1 MDGEKVQA
9 CLTQEP
15 CCHSGWL
22 PLSLPESPGFLPWER
37 QDLTLGRCVFLL
49 TWSLL
54 PLAYPSAPGRRHNPP
69 AHQPASLM
77 VTTQCRAWWPF
88 DSRTQ
93 RNTESVSLGLTSV
106 TAGGLGW
113 RDRGA
118 KCPSVNFLCVCARAR
133 VHGGVCVRPSKVHAP
148 GSPLLPG

>member
-1 MDGEKVQA
+1 MWVFHGWGGGLDGEKVQV

-15 CCHSGWL
+15 SCHSGWL
-22 PLSLPESPGFLPWER
+22 PLSLLESPGFLPLER

-54 PLAYPSAPGRRHNPP
+54 PFACPSALEQWHNPP
-69 AHQPASLM
+69 AHHPASGM

-93 RNTESVSLGLTSV
+93 RTMESVSLGLPSV

-118 KCPSVNFLCVCARAR
+118 KCPSVNFSCMCACV
-133 VHGGVCVRPSKVHAP
+133 
-148 GSPLLPG
+148 